1 MFDQKVKVFA
11 HGFVNAAD
19 GRKMSKSYNNAVD
32 PYEVYLSVKVYI
44 LLLSFL
50 AHFFVSSVILDTE

>member
-1 MFDQKVKVFA
+1 MLMSAQLPLPKSVFA

-32 PYEVYLSVKVYI
+32 PHDV
-44 LLLSFL
+44 
-50 AHFFVSSVILDTE
+50 LDRFGL